1 MRISLTAGE
10 APAKFGHGMGSE
22 TYPLD
27 AIDTRLL
34 QELQADAKISLKN
47 VGERVGLSA
56 PAVMERLRKMEQAG
70 VILGYHAQV
79 DARKVGLDV
88 AAFIGVAI
96 GDPKHL
102 RAFEAFVDEEPQ
114 ILECHHVTGGHT
126 LLLKVKARNTA
137 ALEKL
142 ISNIRAL
149 EGIDGTETMVILST
163 RTERIPLP
171 LEVPDADPPR
181 RRRRRS

>member
-1 MRISLTAGE
+1 
-10 APAKFGHGMGSE
+10 MGSE

-27 AIDTRLL
+27 AIDARLL
-34 QELQADAKISLKN
+34 QELQADAKISLKA

-88 AAFIGVAI
+88 AAFIGVSI

-102 RAFEAFVDEEPQ
+102 RAFEEYVDNEAR
-114 ILECHHVTGGHT
+114 ILECHHVTGGGQ
-126 LLLKVKARNTA
+126 V
-137 ALEKL
+137 
-142 ISNIRAL
+142 
-149 EGIDGTETMVILST
+149 
-163 RTERIPLP
+163 
-171 LEVPDADPPR
+171 
-181 RRRRRS
+181 

>member
-1 MRISLTAGE
+1 MSR
-10 APAKFGHGMGSE
+10 PAMTSE

-27 AIDTRLL
+27 AIDARLL

-79 DARKVGLDV
+79 APRRVGLDV
-88 AAFIGVAI
+88 AAFIGVDI
-96 GDPKHL
+96 GDPNHL
-102 RAFEAFVDEEPQ
+102 EAFEAFVDGEQQ

-126 LLLKVKARNTA
+126 LMVKVRARNTA

-142 ISNIRAL
+142 ISAIRGL
-149 EGIDGTETMVILST
+149 EGVDGTETMVVLSSH
-163 RTERIPLP
+163 TERIPLP
-171 LEVPDADPPR
+171 LEVPDDEPR
-181 RRRRRS
+181 RRRRKKS

>member
-1 MRISLTAGE
+1 
-10 APAKFGHGMGSE
+10 MGDE

-34 QELQADAKISLKN
+34 QELQHDAKISLKN

-56 PAVMERLRKMEQAG
+56 PAVMERLRKMEQSG
-70 VILGYHAQV
+70 VIRGYHAQV

-102 RAFEAFVDEEPQ
+102 RAFETYVDETTE

-126 LLLKVKARNTA
+126 LLLKVRARNTA

-142 ISNIRAL
+142 ISSIRAL
-149 EGIDGTETMVILST
+149 EGVDGTETMVILST

-171 LEVPDADPPR
+171 LEVPDEDPPR
-181 RRRRRS
+181 RRRKRA